1 MNEIEIM
8 DSDSLRKNALLI
20 PIAVIIGTV
29 IAIAAYTFLPPTNA
43 MGLILVTSIIVIYT
57 IFSKTKKD

>member
-1 MNEIEIM
+1 MDEIEII
-8 DSDSLRKNALLI
+8 DQDSLRKNALLI

-29 IAIAAYTFLPPTNA
+29 IAIAAYTFLPPINA

-57 IFSKTKKD
+57 MLSKIKND